1 MAELD
6 WALANMDGQRG
17 KKGVKPSNELVEVD
31 AKVVNS
37 KEEVC
42 FGKSLSF
49 ELICIFFRLLQL
61 NLKGLGALLFDDGEL

>member
-17 KKGVKPSNELVEVD
+17 KKGVKPSNELVEAD
-31 AKVVNS
+31 AKVANS

-42 FGKSLSF
+42 SFIFGNSLSF
-49 ELICIFFRLLQL
+49 ELIHIFFS
-61 NLKGLGALLFDDGEL
+61 

>member
-17 KKGVKPSNELVEVD
+17 RKGVKPSNELVEAD
-31 AKVVNS
+31 AKAVNS

-42 FGKSLSF
+42 SLFS
-49 ELICIFFRLLQL
+49 LAGVLS
-61 NLKGLGALLFDDGEL
+61 